1 MKNFWQKM
9 SEILDLLVVG
19 YWIVMG
25 FMIILVFIKVLIPQ
39 YIFSIDDVCVN
50 KDQVCDYVVKFI
62 EKDLGISVQNPTI
75 CFDYRP
81 NDELRGVYHQQNH
94 SITLYLDNLENVHS
108 WILTLIEE
116 IHHSVFVSTKSGIR
130 LYELYDRKVGYEN
143 NPLEYAAKLYAIKN
157 FRSIHR
163 KLKKQGLIR
172 YKV

>member
-1 MKNFWQKM
+1 MLFLACRIQWP
-9 SEILDLLVVG
+9 
-19 YWIVMG
+19 
-25 FMIILVFIKVLIPQ
+25 F
-39 YIFSIDDVCVN
+39 
-50 KDQVCDYVVKFI
+50 
-62 EKDLGISVQNPTI
+62 QNPTI

-81 NDELRGVYHQQNH
+81 NDKLRGVYHQQNH

-116 IHHSVFVSTKSGIR
+116 IHHSAFVSTKSGIK

-143 NPLEYAAKLYAIKN
+143 NPLEYAAKLYAVKN
-157 FRSIHR
+157 FSSIHR